1 MDEKDAVVRIVFDCF
16 KLVKGS
22 GKSIGIYNQAL
33 NMIRHM
39 ADHKKESSDEKI
51 RKAELIVIGNPINRA
66 DFEISGLT
74 FVCITELD
82 PLNRLHALWWELAG
96 VSGEIKKLHADRVIF
111 PRGFCALTHPVKD
124 TVIIH
129 DMIPFYYHEHYPG
142 YFNKIENAYIMRR
155 LVQSARKARRV
166 VTVSEASKK
175 DIVKYAKIDER
186 KITVLYNGCEKPG
199 REGFA
204 DRKGGKPY
212 LAAVTSLLPHK
223 NAEGIIKAYTEY
235 FRSAETPL
243 DLVVTGIDNVDAYDV
258 PSEIREHITCHK
270 YIESDSEL
278 YGIIGRAEIF
288 LFLSLA
294 EGFGFPPVEAM
305 QLGVPVICSDRTSL
319 PEIVGDAAILAD
331 PCDHSEVGKQLLLL
345 AGDEE
350 LRHRLVE
357 KGYENIRRFSW
368 DDLAGKYWE
377 EYLR

>member
-1 MDEKDAVVRIVFDCF
+1 MDEKDAVMRIVFDCF

-82 PLNRLHALWWELAG
+82 PLNKLHALWWELAG

-129 DMIPFYYHEHYPG
+129 DMIPFYYHENYPG

-155 LVQSARKARRV
+155 LVQSARRARRV

-175 DIVKYAKIDER
+175 DILKYAGIDER

-258 PSEIREHITCHK
+258 PSEIREHITCYK

-278 YGIIGRAEIF
+278 YGIIGGAEIF

-319 PEIVGDAAILAD
+319 PEIVSDAAILAD